1 MSKLQEKEKL
11 NVSKDSIT
19 DIENYKEKGKNE
31 LKQEFI
37 IMRAKGYSYR
47 DIEDKLE
54 VSRTTLSNWS
64 HELEEEIARLKAI
77 ELDSLYQQYYLKKK
91 EKIELLGTLLEN
103 MKEEALNRDLSD
115 IRTDRLLGLILRYQE
130 KLEDEKVEVK
140 LISDSEMKKLKADKT
155 TTKLDS
161 SVKQEIDNALIRFK
175 TGLINESQFQKE
187 IYALKAKLKAK
198 DQEELERKL
207 DRLENLLERRSG

>member
-1 MSKLQEKEKL
+1 
-11 NVSKDSIT
+11 
-19 DIENYKEKGKNE
+19 
-31 LKQEFI
+31 
-37 IMRAKGYSYR
+37 
-47 DIEDKLE
+47 
-54 VSRTTLSNWS
+54 
-64 HELEEEIARLKAI
+64 
-77 ELDSLYQQYYLKKK
+77 
-91 EKIELLGTLLEN
+91 
-103 MKEEALNRDLSD
+103 
-115 IRTDRLLGLILRYQE
+115 
-130 KLEDEKVEVK
+130 
-140 LISDSEMKKLKADKT
+140 MKKLKADKT

>member
-115 IRTDRLLGLILRYQE
+115 IRTDRLLGLILRYQ
-130 KLEDEKVEVK
+130 
-140 LISDSEMKKLKADKT
+140 
-155 TTKLDS
+155 
-161 SVKQEIDNALIRFK
+161 
-175 TGLINESQFQKE
+175 
-187 IYALKAKLKAK
+187 
-198 DQEELERKL
+198 
-207 DRLENLLERRSG
+207 

>member
-19 DIENYKEKGKNE
+19 DIEDYKEKGKNE

>member
-1 MSKLQEKEKL
+1 MSELQEKEKL

>member
-11 NVSKDSIT
+11 NISKDSIT

>member
-1 MSKLQEKEKL
+1 MSELQESKEL
-11 NVSKDSIT
+11 NVSKDRIT
-19 DIENYKEKGKNE
+19 DIEKYKDKGKNE

-37 IMRAKGYSYR
+37 ILRAKGYSYR

-64 HELEEEIARLKAI
+64 NELEEEIARLKAI

-103 MKEEALNRDLSD
+103 MKEEALDRDLSD
-115 IRTDRLLGLILRYQE
+115 VRTDRLLELILSYQG

-140 LISDSEMKKLKADKT
+140 LLSDKEMEKLKADKS

-175 TGLINESQFQKE
+175 AGLINESQFQKE

-198 DQEELERKL
+198 DQEELEKKL
-207 DRLENLLERRSG
+207 DRLQNLLEGRSS